1 MYKKIKKS
9 YINNMKT
16 SILRFEVIMT
26 IFVIIAGI
34 LLHFSYEW
42 SNENQIVGIF
52 SAVNESTW
60 EHLKLIFFPMLV
72 TIVIGTIY
80 YKDDYEN
87 YLCTKTKGLL
97 ISLVSVIVLFYT
109 YSGVLGKNISAIN
122 IGIYIIS
129 ILISLIY
136 NYNKLNDI
144 STCNNKLS
152 IVVLIT
158 LLISFIT
165 FTFYTPKID
174 IFEDPITNTY
184 GINQN

>member
-1 MYKKIKKS
+1 
-9 YINNMKT
+9 MKT

-52 SAVNESTW
+52 SSVNESTW
-60 EHLKLIFFPMLV
+60 EHLKLIFFPMLI

-87 YLCTKTKGLL
+87 YLFIKTKGLL
-97 ISLVSVIVLFYT
+97 ISLLSVIVLFYT
-109 YSGVLGKNISAIN
+109 YSGILGKNISGIN
-122 IGIYIIS
+122 IAIYIIS
-129 ILISLIY
+129 IIISQIY

-165 FTFYTPKID
+165 FTFYTPEIG

-184 GINQN
+184 GINLR